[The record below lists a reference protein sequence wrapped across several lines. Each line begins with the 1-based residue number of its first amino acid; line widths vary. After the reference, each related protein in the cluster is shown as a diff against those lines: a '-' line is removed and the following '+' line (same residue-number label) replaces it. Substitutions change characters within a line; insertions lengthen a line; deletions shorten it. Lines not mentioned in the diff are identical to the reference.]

1 MEDMLLAIARMM
13 NQAGDSAHGGQVH
26 ESIAKLR
33 NNQLI
38 LGFCGHFSAGK
49 STLLNRLGGREIL
62 PTGPVP
68 TSANTV
74 LIQSGPPHARI
85 YRNREDTLA
94 DLGIDIPLAEAPDY
108 CLSGAEVAHMALSWP
123 IPLLTDRTAIMDTPG
138 VDSTDQAHR
147 QVTEAALH
155 LTDIVFY
162 VTDYNHVLSS
172 LNLQFT
178 KRLTEWGK
186 PVYLLVNQIDK
197 HREEE
202 LPFADFR
209 QNVADTFSEWGIP
222 LEGVVYLSLKKP
234 QHPLNEWER
243 MLAILRSLM
252 ANSAEWTRYS
262 TGCSLRELIAQHLQ
276 VRQEQQSEEIA
287 MLVEQAGEVS
297 EAPTEEAI
305 AERATGLQQQLA
317 ASVQRHMQ
325 EEAEPERINR
335 EWKKTAQAIIDNANL
350 APAQLRDTAEQVLES
365 QRPGLRVGWL
375 GGAAKRE
382 QLRRERLEELAAA
395 FNRNVQAVLEGHV
408 QHIVR
413 EAALQTS
420 LPEEQ
425 VLELVAGLHTEF
437 QPEWFAERLLPGALP
452 SGEYTLNYSR
462 TLAADAK
469 GIYRRLMTEALDRLL
484 EYQKTAMIQGKARF
498 EDEQEAIKRQL
509 AAVKRLA
516 EIAAEDRE
524 YECALRAQ
532 LAPLIAAPRIQ
543 EQSTEGQPPLDTA
556 AAAGG
561 EQAGVAVEEAV
572 ENAVEEAVKAAVKD
586 TVEEQEDRGTSV
598 SLHLHDP
605 LAPAVGQQVG
615 QPADAA
621 SDTQARMAAC
631 ASELRHAAAI
641 LRGMP
646 AMEAVA
652 AELLDKA
659 ERLAANRYTVALFG
673 AFSAGKSSLANA
685 LLGETVL
692 PVSPNPMTAAVSRIA
707 PPDARH
713 PHGTVIVRIKP
724 DAYLLAEVQD
734 SLRALDL
741 PAGEGGWSECLQRIQ
756 GLKEQ
761 AIAHTA
767 KGHLAFLR
775 AIGKGYAQMADT
787 LGTEIITGLN
797 EFAAYAADESL
808 ACFVEWVELRYD
820 CPLTRQGAILV
831 DTPGAD
837 SVHARHTNVAFD
849 YIKNADAIL
858 YVTYYNHAFS
868 RADRE
873 FLLQLGRI
881 KDALELDK
889 MFFVINAADL
899 AANGQELAEVRQH
912 VEKGLLA
919 HGIRQPRLFAVSS
932 RMALAAA
939 LTRQAEPLAA
949 SGFPALAQALAA
961 FTYGEVA
968 VQAELSVRLLLRRAS
983 DALAERL
990 RLAQASGEQKEQEAA
1005 SVNAKRTELGQ
1016 LLAKPQSL
1024 VLVQQELNNE
1034 IDELCFYIRQ
1044 RFTFRFGE
1052 LYGACFNA
1060 ATLRVDDHRE
1070 TSQML
1075 RAAWLENTA
1084 LIAYTLSQELL
1095 AATLPVER
1103 YLTRK
1108 LTAYELELRQDIA
1121 AGLPGFSAPGLVPAS
1136 FPAPHIDEHVALSA
1150 PDARWL
1156 RQMYKNSRSFFEQG
1170 GREALKQA
1178 LEQRMLPEI
1187 SEYLEQ
1193 HRLRLRAF
1201 YTETLAAAQAEIS
1214 HKLLQHM
1221 EDYTA
1226 GLLSALA
1233 TDVDIPVLAGK
1244 LQQMQE
1250 RLATL
1255 SEQSVS
1261 S

>member
-1 MEDMLLAIARMM
+1 MEGRREMEDMLLRIARTM
-13 NQAGDSAHGGQVH
+13 QEAGDFAHAGQVQ
-26 ESIAKLR
+26 EWMAKLR

-74 LIQSGPPHARI
+74 LIQSGAPHARI
-85 YRNREDTLA
+85 YRNREDATA
-94 DLGIDIPLAEAPDY
+94 GVGREIPLEEAPAY
-108 CLSGAEVAHMALSWP
+108 CLNGAEIAHMALSWP
-123 IPLLTDRTAIMDTPG
+123 IPLLTGGTAIMDTPG

-155 LTDIVFY
+155 LADIVFY
-162 VTDYNHVLSS
+162 VTDYNHVLSA

-209 QNVADTFSEWGIP
+209 RNVADTFSEWGIP
-222 LEGVVYLSLKKP
+222 LEGMVYLSLKHP
-234 QHPLNEWER
+234 QHPLDEWER
-243 MLAILRSLM
+243 LLAILRSLM
-252 ANSAEWTRYS
+252 DNSAQWTRYS

-276 VRQEQQSEEIA
+276 VRKEQQSEEID
-287 MLVEQAGEVS
+287 MLTEQVGEAVEAS
-297 EAPTEEAI
+297 TEEAA
-305 AERATGLQQQLA
+305 AEKVAELQQQLA
-317 ASVQRHMQ
+317 ASAERQME
-325 EEAEPERINR
+325 EEAKPERINR

-382 QLRRERLEELAAA
+382 QLRRERLTELAEA
-395 FNRNVQAVLEGHV
+395 FNRNVQAVLEAHV

-413 EAALQTS
+413 EAAVQAG
-420 LPEEQ
+420 LPEAEI
-425 VLELVAGLHTEF
+425 LELINGMHTAF
-437 QPEWFAERLLPGALP
+437 PPEWFAERLQPGALP

-469 GIYRRLMTEALDRLL
+469 GVYRRHMTEALDRLL
-484 EYQKTAMIQGKARF
+484 EHQKAAATAGRTRF
-498 EDEQEAIKRQL
+498 DDEQEQLERQL
-509 AAVKRLA
+509 AAAKRFA
-516 EIAAEDRE
+516 EIADQNRE
-524 YECALRAQ
+524 YERRLQALA
-532 LAPLIAAPRIQ
+532 APLIDAPRLQAQSEAADILEPAVAGDGREGAGGEGVSGAPE
-543 EQSTEGQPPLDTA
+543 EQSTA
-556 AAAGG
+556 AAM
-561 EQAGVAVEEAV
+561 
-572 ENAVEEAVKAAVKD
+572 
-586 TVEEQEDRGTSV
+586 
-598 SLHLHDP
+598 HDP
-605 LAPAVGQQVG
+605 LAPATGQQLAG
-615 QPADAA
+615 QPAEAA
-621 SDTQARMAAC
+621 NETQLRLSAC
-631 ASELRHAAAI
+631 ARELRQAAAI
-641 LRGMP
+641 LQGMP
-646 AMEAVA
+646 AMDAVA
-652 AELLDKA
+652 RELLDKA
-659 ERLAANRYTVALFG
+659 ERLATNRYTIALFG

-707 PPDARH
+707 PPDARY

-741 PAGEGGWSECLQRIQ
+741 PGTEGGWPECLQHIR

-761 AIAHTA
+761 AIAHTG

-775 AIGKGYAQMADT
+775 AIGMGYAQMADR
-787 LGTEIITGLN
+787 LGTEIITDLH
-797 EFAAYAADESL
+797 EFAAYAAEESL

-899 AANGQELAEVRQH
+899 AASGEELAEVRQH

-919 HGIRQPRLFAVSS
+919 HGIREPRLFTVSS
-932 RMALAAA
+932 RLALAAA
-939 LTRQAEPLAA
+939 RNRQAEQLAA
-949 SGFPALAQALAA
+949 SGFPALARALAA

-968 VQAELSVRLLLRRAS
+968 AQAELSVRLMLRRAS
-983 DALAERL
+983 DALLERL
-990 RLAQASGEQKEQEAA
+990 RLAQASGEQKAQEAV
-1005 SVNAKRTELGQ
+1005 SVNAKRAELGQ
-1016 LLAKPQSL
+1016 RLAQPL
-1024 VLVQQELNNE
+1024 ALELVQQELDNE

-1052 LYGACFNA
+1052 LFGACFNA
-1060 ATLRVDDHRE
+1060 ATLREDDHRE
-1070 TSQML
+1070 TGQML

-1108 LTAYELELRQDIA
+1108 LTTYELELRRDIA
-1121 AGLPGFSAPGLVPAS
+1121 AALPGFSAPEPMPVTFS
-1136 FPAPHIDEHVALSA
+1136 APHVDEQVTLSA

-1156 RQMYKNSRSFFEQG
+1156 RQMYKNSRAFFEQG

-1193 HRLRLRAF
+1193 HRLRLRTF
-1201 YTETLAAAQAEIS
+1201 YKEALVAAQADIN
-1214 HKLLQHM
+1214 HKLRQHL
-1221 EDYTA
+1221 EDYAT

-1233 TDVDIPVLAGK
+1233 TDIDVPVLADK
-1244 LQQMQE
+1244 LQQLEE
-1250 RLATL
+1250 RLALL
-1255 SEQSVS
+1255 SEQSVGPL
-1261 S
+1261 